1 MAVRPAATRARP
13 RAETYAADLKT
24 KLGIA
29 PDQVGAWSALADALS
44 CNHRRMAGDTANGD
58 QPFGALG
65 DRLAGLERMRRA
77 ARQLLDVLN
86 TDQREV
92 AAHVLPLC
100 CRS

>member
-1 MAVRPAATRARP
+1 MAR
-13 RAETYAADLKT
+13 
-24 KLGIA
+24 
-29 PDQVGAWSALADALS
+29 
-44 CNHRRMAGDTANGD
+44 DTANGD
-58 QPFGALG
+58 EPFGALG

-92 AAHVLPLC
+92 AAHVLPLW

>member
-1 MAVRPAATRARP
+1 
-13 RAETYAADLKT
+13 
-24 KLGIA
+24 
-29 PDQVGAWSALADALS
+29 
-44 CNHRRMAGDTANGD
+44 MAGDTANGD
-58 QPFGALG
+58 EPFGALG
-65 DRLAGLERMRRA
+65 DRLAALERMRRA